1 MNRITQGMDQEEMS
15 VMEQETRFA
24 LFQQNPDCKIAVQKK
39 INAEHESNVRVP
51 HDVEDG
57 VNRCTT

>member
-39 INAEHESNVRVP
+39 NQRRARV
-51 HDVEDG
+51 ECSG
-57 VNRCTT
+57 TTRR